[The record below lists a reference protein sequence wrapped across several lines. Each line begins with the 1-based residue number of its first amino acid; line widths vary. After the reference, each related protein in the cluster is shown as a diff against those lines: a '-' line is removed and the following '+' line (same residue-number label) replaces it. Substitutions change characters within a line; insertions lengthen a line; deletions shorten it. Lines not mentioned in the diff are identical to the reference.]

1 MALAS
6 RVKAE
11 KAAEKQKILES
22 MTEEELVQALV
33 QARITEARL
42 KKGCGVKG
50 DGSVIHYS
58 SKNTR

>member
-22 MTEEELVQALV
+22 MTEEELAKLEYDNS
-33 QARITEARL
+33 RIFL
-42 KKGCGVKG
+42 SYLSKKK
-50 DGSVIHYS
+50 S
-58 SKNTR
+58 SC